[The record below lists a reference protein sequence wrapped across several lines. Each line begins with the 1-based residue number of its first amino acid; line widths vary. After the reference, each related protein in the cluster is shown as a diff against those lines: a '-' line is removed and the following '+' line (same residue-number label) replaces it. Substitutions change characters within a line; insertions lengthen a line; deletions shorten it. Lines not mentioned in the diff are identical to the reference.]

1 MEAVQGRDGKWSRR
15 GYGLKDLLD
24 PREMENTIVL
34 TSVIEAGLLC
44 SLLLARHGCLIVKAR
59 WVLGIVLIIYMSS
72 YF

>member
-1 MEAVQGRDGKWSRR
+1 MEAVQGRDGKWSRH

-44 SLLLARHGCLIVKAR
+44 SLLLASH
-59 WVLGIVLIIYMSS
+59 
-72 YF
+72 